1 MYFIF
6 DNLLEMHISKA
17 QFVYFMTCNFPV
29 TFFICLTYSLWASFD
44 IDWLNFLYNFLIGY
58 TISNFVSAFVPLVKI
73 GKWFTK
79 KFNVPNETYSGN
91 IKYRLLAVFII
102 TMIFF
107 IFVNP
112 VLTTF
117 NYFYYQKTDPL
128 GAFLDWLISF
138 PLVLVVSY
146 LVSLVSDFF
155 AYRLAKKIDKN
166 F

>member
-1 MYFIF
+1 MNFIF

-29 TFFICLTYSLWASFD
+29 TFFICLTYSLWDSFD

-117 NYFYYQKTDPL
+117 NYFYYQKTDSL
-128 GAFLDWLISF
+128 GAFLDWLISLA
-138 PLVLVVSY
+138 LVLVVSY

>member
-128 GAFLDWLISF
+128 GAFLDWLISL

-146 LVSLVSDFF
+146 LFSLVSDFF
-155 AYRLAKKIDKN
+155 AYRLAKKIDEN

>member
-73 GKWFTK
+73 GKRFTK

-107 IFVNP
+107 IFLNS

-117 NYFYYQKTDPL
+117 NYFYYQKNDPL
-128 GAFLDWLISF
+128 GAFLDWLISL